1 MYSKTQAESVSSESR
16 FSADSGS
23 GTALVPRG
31 VDHGCMTWPARPGL
45 AALAAVVL
53 AACATPGNPGAEPV
67 PAPGPDPSAVEPA
80 SASAPAARAVEGELI
95 GQGTVLQVGDALP
108 RFCLGGVME
117 SYPPQC
123 SGPGI
128 AGWDWSLAEQS
139 ETASGVTWG
148 AYAVTG
154 TWDGAVFTRTGE
166 PIPLSLYDTMP
177 VEDPR
182 LAEGRRGPASA
193 QELDR
198 IQQEIFSGAGDDLPL
213 SGEVR
218 DGYLTVTV
226 VYDDGSLQAR
236 WDADYGVG
244 VVVVLSALRPL
255 T

>member
-1 MYSKTQAESVSSESR
+1 
-16 FSADSGS
+16 
-23 GTALVPRG
+23 
-31 VDHGCMTWPARPGL
+31 MTWLAGPGM

-53 AACATPGNPGAEPV
+53 AACAAPGYPGAEPV
-67 PAPGPDPSAVEPA
+67 PVPEPGVAPQAEPASAKPA
-80 SASAPAARAVEGELI
+80 SASAPAARAAEGELI

-123 SGPGI
+123 SGPPI
-128 AGWDWSLAEQS
+128 DNWDWALAGQS

-154 TWDGAVFTRTGE
+154 TWDGTIFTRTGA
-166 PIPLSLYDTMP
+166 PVPLSLYDALP
-177 VEDPR
+177 FEDPR
-182 LAEGRRGPASA
+182 LHEGRRGPASR
-193 QELDR
+193 QELER
-198 IQQEIFSGAGDDLPL
+198 IQQEIFSGVGDDLPL
-213 SGEVR
+213 SAVPG

-226 VYDDGSLQAR
+226 VYDDGSLQER

-255 T
+255 A

>member
-1 MYSKTQAESVSSESR
+1 
-16 FSADSGS
+16 
-23 GTALVPRG
+23 
-31 VDHGCMTWPARPGL
+31 MTWPARPGL

-67 PAPGPDPSAVEPA
+67 PAPGPDPSAAEPA
-80 SASAPAARAVEGELI
+80 SAPAPAAHSGGRELI
-95 GQGTVLQVGDALP
+95 GQGTVLQVGDTLP

-128 AGWDWSLAEQS
+128 AGWDWSRVEQF

-154 TWDGAVFTRTGE
+154 TWDGAVFTRTGT
-166 PIPLSLYDTMP
+166 PVPLSLYDALP
-177 VEDPR
+177 LEDPR
-182 LAEGRRGPASA
+182 LAEGVRGPASP
-193 QELDR
+193 QELER
-198 IQQEIFSGAGDDLPL
+198 IQQELFSGAGDDLPL